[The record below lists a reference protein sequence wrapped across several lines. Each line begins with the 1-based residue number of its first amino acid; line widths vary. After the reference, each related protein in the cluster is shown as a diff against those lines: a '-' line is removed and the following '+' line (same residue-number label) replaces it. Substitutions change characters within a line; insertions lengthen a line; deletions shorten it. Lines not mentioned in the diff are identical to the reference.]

1 MAKSKLGS
9 VPGIFTITP
18 PPQTSLHYL
27 EINKIFKFALP
38 PTLPRMCM
46 HGWCAPAPA
55 AHSCWTVFEWR
66 VFEFIIELCWHFY
79 DTKGSFYRWLVKNV
93 ESPKGS
99 GNISKGDEVVFCS
112 IWIFVTLTLLW
123 TVTVLYFMDRNN
135 KSVFQLK
142 LIKSFSCW
150 TIGLELH

>member
-9 VPGIFTITP
+9 VPGIFTTTP
-18 PPQTSLHYL
+18 PILTTLFG
-27 EINKIFKFALP
+27 NKQNFQNCITTHF
-38 PTLPRMCM
+38 TTRMCM

-99 GNISKGDEVVFCS
+99 GNISKDDEVVFCS
-112 IWIFVTLTLLW
+112 VWIFVTLTLLW